1 MGRGVAR
8 NSTACLFRRKER
20 KLLSLLYGF
29 GRSARRLAPLW
40 DAGPLGHGSRRRQAK
55 ERNMFQRILLPI
67 DLADPN
73 LAKPAL
79 DAAVMMA
86 KAGDGAIHLVNVL
99 AVTPAMLAEYVPP
112 DFDAQQQKSA
122 EEALA
127 IIAREVKLDAQ
138 RVTSTVRQGTIYQEI
153 LDEAKTSNANLIV
166 MSSHR
171 AGVRT
176 YFLGSVAGHVVR
188 YATCSVLVVRR

>member
-1 MGRGVAR
+1 M
-8 NSTACLFRRKER
+8 
-20 KLLSLLYGF
+20 YQ
-29 GRSARRLAPLW
+29 
-40 DAGPLGHGSRRRQAK
+40 H
-55 ERNMFQRILLPI
+55 ILLPV

-79 DAAVMMA
+79 DTAVMMA
-86 KAGDGAIHLVNVL
+86 NGSAGSVRLMNVL
-99 AVTPAMLAEYVPP
+99 PVTPAMLAEYVPP
-112 DFDAQQQKSA
+112 DFDAQQRRSA

-127 IIAREVKLDAQ
+127 IIAREVKLDAK
-138 RVTSTVRQGTIYQEI
+138 RVSSVVRQGTIYQEI
-153 LDEAKTSNANLIV
+153 LDEAKAVNADLIV

-171 AGVRT
+171 VGVRT

>member
-1 MGRGVAR
+1 M
-8 NSTACLFRRKER
+8 
-20 KLLSLLYGF
+20 YQ
-29 GRSARRLAPLW
+29 
-40 DAGPLGHGSRRRQAK
+40 H
-55 ERNMFQRILLPI
+55 ILLPV

-79 DAAVMMA
+79 DTAVMMA
-86 KAGDGAIHLVNVL
+86 NGSAGSVRLMNVL
-99 AVTPAMLAEYVPP
+99 PVTPAMLAEYVPP
-112 DFDAQQQKSA
+112 DFDTQQRRSA

-127 IIAREVKLDAQ
+127 IIAREVKLDAK
-138 RVTSTVRQGTIYQEI
+138 RVSSVVRQGTIYQEI
-153 LDEAKTSNANLIV
+153 LDEAKAINADLIV

-171 AGVRT
+171 VGVRT